1 MSLSD
6 ATLLRSRD
14 EMAPMPMNDSKLS
27 DEAERLAVLLE
38 GSVSTGQAGDVPD
51 ESVQRLMA
59 ALIKV
64 YEAKFDRDQR
74 PALLAADSGVSATAV
89 LVTTSALMRASNL
102 EVFELG
108 MWQSWSGTR

>member
-6 ATLLRSRD
+6 ATLLRPSD
-14 EMAPMPMNDSKLS
+14 EMVPVQMNDIELNT
-27 DEAERLAVLLE
+27 ETERLSALLE
-38 GSVSTGQAGDVPD
+38 AAVSTGQAGEVPD
-51 ESVQRLMA
+51 EAMQRLMA

-64 YEAKFDRDQR
+64 VEAKFDQGQR

-89 LVTTSALMRASNL
+89 LVATSALMKASNL